1 MEVEM
6 EWNRKKL
13 EWNQKKKLVAR
24 TTESRYT
31 ESRCWKQILKADTES
46 RYWKQ
51 ILEADTGSRYWKQI
65 LEVGTES
72 RYWKQVLKAD
82 AGSRY
87 WKQVLKAGTESRYW
101 KQVLEPEIGS
111 IYCKQK
117 PEAEMETQFL
127 SCHSKISVVL
137 AFCFCPEHYCFQ
149 FWVTW
154 LASVPDLRHPIFAYY
169 QAILGTAKARNK
181 VIVPR
186 HL

>member
-6 EWNRKKL
+6 EWNQKKL

-31 ESRCWKQILKADTES
+31 ESRYWKQVLKVDTES

-51 ILEADTGSRYWKQI
+51 ILEA
-65 LEVGTES
+65 GTES

-82 AGSRY
+82 TGSRY
-87 WKQVLKAGTESRYW
+87 WKQILKVGM
-101 KQVLEPEIGS
+101 EPEIGS

-117 PEAEMETQFL
+117 PEAEMETQSL

-149 FWVTW
+149 FWVTC
-154 LASVPDLRHPIFAYY
+154 LASLPGLRHSHYFHIC
-169 QAILGTAKARNK
+169 ILSGAEKARNK
-181 VIVPR
+181 VIIPR